1 MKLTCPI
8 FQEGENIPQVYTC
21 EGKSINPP
29 LEIHGVPAQAKSLV
43 LIMDDP
49 DVPAFVRPEKIWDHW
64 VVYNI
69 PPQTRTIAENSKPH
83 GVMGKNTSGDEEYE
97 GPCPPDRE
105 HRYFFKLYAL
115 DCLLPLPKGATKHE
129 VEKAMK
135 GHILSECQLMGR
147 YEKKKKH

>member
-1 MKLTCPI
+1 MNLKSRSFKHGGPI
-8 FQEGENIPQVYTC
+8 PSIYTC
-21 EGKSINPP
+21 DGEEINPP
-29 LEIHGVPAQAKSLV
+29 LEWTDVPKEAKSLV

-49 DVPAFVRPEKIWDHW
+49 DVPESVRKDRMWDHW

-69 PPQTRTIAENSKPH
+69 PPTAGGIAENSPPP
-83 GVMGKNTSGDEEYE
+83 GVVGKGTGGKMAYQ

-115 DCLLPLPKGATKHE
+115 NTTLSLPPGATKPD

-135 GHILSECQLMGR
+135 GHILAEAVLMGKYDR
-147 YEKKKKH
+147 S